1 VVKSN
6 PGLFVPLHFRS
17 RERKVHKENFHS
29 CGTFIL
35 WNIHSLELSFL
46 RSERSKNF
54 RSVEHLLPSNFRS
67 SGANVPRTFIP
78 MKLSFHENEYS
89 KNFRSKCSKKRPE
102 TGYKPYSLRTLIFFI
117 FILWGGTCS
126 LRMPTLR
133 PASQAG
139 PMHNSREETSVVLRD
154 TTRLT

>member
-1 VVKSN
+1 MVKSN

-102 TGYKPYSLRTLIFFI
+102 TGYKPYNLCTLIFFI
-117 FILWGGTCS
+117 LS
-126 LRMPTLR
+126 LSLSFGVAHAPFACQR
-133 PASQAG
+133 
-139 PMHNSREETSVVLRD
+139 
-154 TTRLT
+154 